1 MAWLRQFPTLH
12 MLTLVGNPLSASPLY
27 QSITVAYLPT
37 LVYLDHKRITAA
49 DRCAALQQHQV
60 VHVPHAT
67 AYGMLCRSSHIL
79 KTGVTRPGAWPGTAL
94 VVRDMLDLSHV

>member
-1 MAWLRQFPTLH
+1 

-67 AYGMLCRSSHIL
+67 AYGMLCRS
-79 KTGVTRPGAWPGTAL
+79 KPQFKEGFYQAWRLAWNCM